1 MPKVAAGDRFPDLQF
16 ETYSGKIRRVSEV
29 ISQKKH
35 TVFWV
40 MRFIG
45 CRFCQ
50 YDLDE
55 LAKVYGSFQA
65 KDTQVFAVLQ
75 SSQASITKLKGQMT
89 VPFEIICDT
98 AHVFYKELEIQAAES
113 KQARTPTDPEDLKRF
128 REKQEAVAACSYQRQ
143 TGEGEAQQLPALF
156 IVGPD
161 GTIEYAHYAVHSIDI
176 PNLDEM
182 LQLLDK

>member
-1 MPKVAAGDRFPDLQF
+1 MPQVSEGDRFPDLRF
-16 ETYSGKIRRVSEV
+16 KTYTGKVQQVSQV
-29 ISQKKH
+29 VAQKKH
-35 TVFWV
+35 TIFWV

-55 LAKVYGSFQA
+55 LAKVYGGFQA

-75 SSQASITKLKGQMT
+75 SSQASITGLKGRME

-98 AHVFYKELEIQAAES
+98 DHAFYKTLEIQAAES
-113 KQARTPTDPEDLKRF
+113 KEARTPTAPEDLKRF
-128 REKQEAVAACSYQRQ
+128 MAKQEAVAACSYQRQ

-156 IVGPD
+156 IVDTNGV
-161 GTIEYAHYAVHSIDI
+161 IEYAHYAVHSIDI
-176 PNLDEM
+176 PSLDEM
-182 LQLLDK
+182 LGLLDG